1 MTCKA
6 SISHDQ
12 AMVKEL
18 RENPAFPAEYLR
30 VAAEV
35 AQSDCGR
42 RTAIQRKR
50 VGMPQP
56 KLTLYTRPDCPPCD
70 WLKTWLRERGLAF
83 EEHDVSTDKVAVF
96 QLVRT

>member
-30 VAAEV
+30 VAAEDAENPNV
-35 AQSDCGR
+35 LWLALR
-42 RTAIQRKR
+42 RVTAGAAPRSNEN
-50 VGMPQP
+50 G
-56 KLTLYTRPDCPPCD
+56 
-70 WLKTWLRERGLAF
+70 
-83 EEHDVSTDKVAVF
+83 
-96 QLVRT
+96 